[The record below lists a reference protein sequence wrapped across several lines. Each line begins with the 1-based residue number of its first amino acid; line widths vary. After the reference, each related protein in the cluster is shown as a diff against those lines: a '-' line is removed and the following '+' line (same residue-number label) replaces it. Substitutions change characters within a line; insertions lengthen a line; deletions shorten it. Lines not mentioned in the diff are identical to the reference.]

1 MLASALPHS
10 VFLRGSKVYA
20 GENLPQGE
28 TSEPANNLSNITPSV
43 VSAYLKGE
51 LKECENGVFSDV
63 CVFTDDKFTPVTKA
77 NFNELLDFAFKN
89 LSAGKSVKFK
99 DIGGEFE
106 ASNFTELN
114 ANFNL
119 LMPTNLKNLPKI
131 FIANEAEQV
140 ALASYEKPAVTLKMA
155 AIYRSNHPNSPR
167 FLTSARLETFSS
179 TRFATSFLKR
189 A

>member
-1 MLASALPHS
+1 M
-10 VFLRGSKVYA
+10 
-20 GENLPQGE
+20 
-28 TSEPANNLSNITPSV
+28 
-43 VSAYLKGE
+43 
-51 LKECENGVFSDV
+51 
-63 CVFTDDKFTPVTKA
+63 TKA
-77 NFNELLDFAFKN
+77 NFNELLEFAFKN
-89 LSAGKSVKFK
+89 LIAGQSVKFK
-99 DIGGEFE
+99 DISGEFE

-114 ANFNL
+114 ENFNL

-140 ALASYEKPAVTLKMA
+140 ALASYEKPAVTLKRRRFTA
-155 AIYRSNHPNSPR
+155 AITRVLLD